1 MIRGEQLTFKC
12 SLFAVMNRN
21 TSGQLQVQ
29 VVCTEGHECS
39 VVTSILMKVFEVV
52 SLCTE
57 AALMNQ
63 TNIDVMA

>member
-1 MIRGEQLTFKC
+1 
-12 SLFAVMNRN
+12 MNRN

-29 VVCTEGHECS
+29 VVCTVGHECS
-39 VVTSILMKVFEVV
+39 VVTSILMKGFEVV